1 MAFSFGVEKPHILP
15 VTCLLSSV
23 IHLTHRASNPCALHI
38 ES

>member
-23 IHLTHRASNPCALHI
+23 IHLTHRASNRCALHI